1 MKIVKLLKEGGLL
14 IKGISETM
22 KIKAKEQKGGFLP
35 MILGTLAASI
45 LGSALIRRGV
55 MRADESKIR
64 AGENF

>member
-22 KIKAKEQKGGFLP
+22 KIKAKEQKEGFLP